1 MPAGKARLL
10 GWNAMFLSFRD
21 LNVHVMI
28 DGPPGATPLVLLH
41 SLGTNAHVWDA
52 QAAELSRS
60 FRVIRPDLRGHGL
73 TTCTP
78 GPYSMAQFADDLAGL
93 LDALGIRQA
102 HIGGISIGG
111 MIAQA
116 FAAAH
121 PPRAASLILCDTAM
135 AIPPAENWILRA
147 AKVRAE
153 GIGAIEEAVIANWVT
168 PPFIAAA
175 ETAGLRAMLTRT
187 PVEGYAAGC
196 EAIAAAELSTGTAG
210 LKLPALV
217 IVGDQDRPTP
227 VAAAQAL
234 QAAMTGAALITIE
247 GAAHIP
253 TVEKPAEVTAAMMD
267 FLSPAITDYY
277 EAGMVVRKQVLGEEH
292 VSRASKNITDLDR
305 DFQAFITRTAWG
317 SIWTRPGLD
326 RRTRS
331 LLTIAMMASLGHEEE
346 LKLHLRAS
354 KNTGAG
360 PADIAEVLMQVAV
373 YAGVPAA
380 NSAFRHAKE
389 IFKEI
394 YP

>member
-1 MPAGKARLL
+1 
-10 GWNAMFLSFRD
+10 MFLRIED
-21 LNVHVMI
+21 INIHVLI
-28 DGPPGATPLVLLH
+28 DGPPNAAPLVLLH
-41 SLGTNAHVWDA
+41 SLGTTSHIWDA
-52 QAAELSRS
+52 QVAELSRS

-73 TTCTP
+73 SEGTP
-78 GPYSMAQFADDLAGL
+78 GPYSMELLAKDLAGL
-93 LDALGIRQA
+93 LAALNINKA
-102 HIGGISIGG
+102 HIAGISIGG

-116 FAAAH
+116 FAAKH
-121 PPRAASLILCDTAM
+121 QGQVASLILCDTAM
-135 AIPPAENWILRA
+135 AIPPAENWTLRA

-153 GIGAIEEAVIANWVT
+153 GIGVIQDAVIANWVT
-168 PPFIAAA
+168 AGFIDGP
-175 ETAGLRAMLTRT
+175 ETAGLRAMLLRT
-187 PVEGYAAGC
+187 PAESYAAAC
-196 EAIAAAELSTGTAG
+196 EAIAAADLSASTAT
-210 LKLPALV
+210 LKIPTLV
-217 IVGDQDRPTP
+217 LVGSEDKPTP
-227 VAAAQAL
+227 VASAQAL
-234 QAAMTGAALITIE
+234 HKAIAGSSLVIVE

-253 TVEKPAEVTAAMMD
+253 SVEKPAEITNAIVN
-267 FLSPAITDYY
+267 FLRPAISDYF
-277 EAGMVVRKQVLGEEH
+277 EAGMNVRKQVLGEAH
-292 VSRASKNITDLDR
+292 VARATANITDLDR

-354 KNTGAG
+354 KNTGAS

-380 NSAFRHAKE
+380 NSAFRTAKE

>member
-1 MPAGKARLL
+1 
-10 GWNAMFLSFRD
+10 MFVSVKD
-21 LNVHVMI
+21 INIHVLVE
-28 DGPPGATPLVLLH
+28 GPPGAAPLVLLH
-41 SLGTNAHVWDA
+41 SLGTTAHVWDD
-52 QAAELSRS
+52 QAAGLSRS

-78 GPYSMAQFADDLAGL
+78 GPYSMELFADDLAAL
-93 LDALGIRQA
+93 LDALGVNQA

-111 MIAQA
+111 VIAQA

-121 PPRAASLILCDTAM
+121 PERAASLLLVDTAM
-135 AIPPAENWILRA
+135 AIPPAQSWTERA

-153 GIGAIEEAVIANWVT
+153 GIAAIADAVIARWVT
-168 PPFIAAA
+168 PAFMSAAPA
-175 ETAGLRAMLTRT
+175 EGLRAMLLRT
-187 PVEGYAAGC
+187 PVEGYAASA
-196 EAIAAAELSTGTAG
+196 EAIAAADLSAATAG
-210 LKLPALV
+210 LNLPTLI
-217 IVGDQDRPTP
+217 IVGAQDQSTP
-227 VAAAQAL
+227 VASAQAL
-234 QAAMTGAALITIE
+234 NQAIAGSSLVVIE
-247 GAAHIP
+247 NAAHIP
-253 TVEKPAEVTAAMMD
+253 LVEKPEEITRAMLN

-277 EAGMVVRKQVLGEEH
+277 ASGLSVRKQVLGEAH
-292 VSRASKNITDLDR
+292 VARAMQNITDLDR

-354 KNTGAG
+354 KNTGAT
-360 PADIAEVLMQVAV
+360 PADIAEMLMQVAV

-380 NSAFRHAKE
+380 NSAFRTAKE
-389 IFKEI
+389 IFREI

>member
-1 MPAGKARLL
+1 
-10 GWNAMFLSFRD
+10 MFVTVRD
-21 LNVHVMI
+21 INIHLMI
-28 DGPPGATPLVLLH
+28 DGPPGGAPLVLLH
-41 SLGTNAHVWDA
+41 SLGTNGHVWDP
-52 QAAELSRS
+52 QIAELARS

-73 TTCTP
+73 TSCTP
-78 GPYSMAQFADDLAGL
+78 GPYSMAQFAADLAGL
-93 LDALGIRQA
+93 LEALGVARA

-111 MIAQA
+111 MIAQE
-116 FAAAH
+116 FAAAYGA
-121 PPRAASLILCDTAM
+121 RVASLILCDTAM
-135 AIPPAENWILRA
+135 AIPPAENWLLRA

-153 GIGAIEEAVIANWVT
+153 GISAIEEPVIANWVT
-168 PPFIAAA
+168 AAFMGSA

-196 EAIAAAELSTGTAG
+196 EAIAAADLSAGTAG
-210 LKLPALV
+210 LKCPALV

-234 QAAMTGAALITIE
+234 QTAIAGAVLTIIA

-253 TVEKPAEVTAAMMD
+253 TVEKPAEVTAAILD
-267 FLSPAITDYY
+267 FLKPAISDYY
-277 EAGMVVRKQVLGEEH
+277 EAGMVVRKQVLGEAH
-292 VSRASKNITDLDR
+292 VARASQNITDLDR

-317 SIWTRPGLD
+317 GIWTRPGLD

-354 KNTGAG
+354 KNTGAS

-373 YAGVPAA
+373 YGGVPAA

>member
-1 MPAGKARLL
+1 VFIRVNEL
-10 GWNAMFLSFRD
+10 D
-21 LNVHVMI
+21 IHVLI
-28 DGPPGATPLVLLH
+28 DGPPGAAPLVLLH
-41 SLGTNAHVWDA
+41 SLGTNLHVWDPQIEVLA
-52 QAAELSRS
+52 RS
-60 FRVIRPDLRGHGL
+60 FRVIRLDMRGHGL

-78 GPYSMAQFADDLAGL
+78 GPYSMAQLAGDVAGL
-93 LDALGIRQA
+93 LAALAIGQA

-116 FAAAH
+116 FAAH
-121 PPRAASLILCDTAM
+121 YPDQAASLILCDTAM
-135 AIPPAENWILRA
+135 AIPPPENWLLRA
-147 AKVRAE
+147 RTVRE
-153 GIGAIEEAVIANWVT
+153 KGIGVIEAAVLANWVT
-168 PPFIAAA
+168 PGFIGSA
-175 ETAGLRAMLTRT
+175 ETAGLAAMLTRT
-187 PVEGYAAGC
+187 PVEGYAGGC
-196 EAIAAAELSTGTAG
+196 EAIAAADLSASMAG
-210 LKLPALV
+210 LKLPTLV
-217 IVGDQDRPTP
+217 IVGDQDKPTP
-227 VAAAQAL
+227 VAAAQAM
-234 QAAMTGAALITIE
+234 QAAIAGASLVIIE

-253 TVEKPAEVTAAMMD
+253 TVEKPAEITAAIMS
-267 FLSPAITDYY
+267 FLQPQIRDYY
-277 EAGMVVRKQVLGEEH
+277 ESGMVVRKQVLGAAH
-292 VSRASKNITDLDR
+292 VARASQNITDLDR

-317 SIWTRPGLD
+317 GIWTRPGLD

-354 KNTGAG
+354 KNTGAS